1 MKKLTILLDDH
12 IYEGLHRVA
21 GKGNVGNF
29 VSEKIT
35 PFLIEK
41 KKDAPSAFGI
51 LKHLARPYNEAE
63 AAEAAYE
70 YFRDRYAAKNPQNLQ
85 NSQMA
90 TA

>member
-21 GKGNVGNF
+21 GRGNIGNF
-29 VSEKIT
+29 VTEKIT

-51 LKHLARPYNEAE
+51 LKKYARPYDEAQ
-63 AAEAAYE
+63 AAQAAHA
-70 YFRDRYAAKNPQNLQ
+70 YFQKKYGGQSTK
-85 NSQMA
+85 QMA
-90 TA
+90 AA

>member
-35 PFLIEK
+35 PFLLEK

-51 LKHLARPYNEAE
+51 LKKYARPYDEAE
-63 AAEAAYE
+63 AAQASYDYFKNKYKDQSSSRLAA
-70 YFRDRYAAKNPQNLQ
+70 A
-85 NSQMA
+85 
-90 TA
+90 